1 MQAASARGRIKPRG
15 YRTGPVQWVR
25 GCVLCVFFVLFFSF
39 TQQVGGKPETSG
51 SQLVLLARLTLITG
65 VWREGWGRGRKT
77 TRAPGVGLRDN
88 SVYER
93 KCVFCRLRW
102 VRASAHAMDLL
113 QTVTTGKT
121 LGRVLNS
128 EQFFRAR
135 VSQQSAG
142 SSLPLLSLSLSLTSS
157 FAPPPPSSHPA
168 TLSLLFSCK
177 CYALS
182 VCLSEPQAHTHTHTQ
197 NLTTPHPPS
206 LPPSY
211 LGPPP
216 SLAGCC
222 CWLTVLIYSRF
233 GSLPAH
239 LKQLHEPQGRVW
251 MAINK
256 VSKRLLSFHSPTLIY
271 QSKFQKKEI

>member
-1 MQAASARGRIKPRG
+1 MRVELASSLVSTCSAGSKCKGQDKASELQNRASSVGAC
-15 YRTGPVQWVR
+15 
-25 GCVLCVFFVLFFSF
+25 CVFFSF

-51 SQLVLLARLTLITG
+51 SQFVLLARLTLITG

-88 SVYER
+88 CVYER
-93 KCVFCRLRW
+93 KCVFCRLQW

-182 VCLSEPQAHTHTHTQ
+182 LCLSEPQAHTYTKLNNPTS
-197 NLTTPHPPS
+197 S

-211 LGPPP
+211 LGPLPLL
-216 SLAGCC
+216 LAVVADWQ
-222 CWLTVLIYSRF
+222 CWFTPGLAAF
-233 GSLPAH
+233 
-239 LKQLHEPQGRVW
+239 QLMWHEPQGRVW
-251 MAINK
+251 TAINK
-256 VSKRLLSFHSPTLIY
+256 VSNRLLSFHSPTLIY
-271 QSKFQKKEI
+271 QSKVQKKEI

>member
-182 VCLSEPQAHTHTHTQ
+182 VCLSEPQAHTHTHKT
-197 NLTTPHPPS
+197 
-206 LPPSY
+206 
-211 LGPPP
+211 
-216 SLAGCC
+216 
-222 CWLTVLIYSRF
+222 
-233 GSLPAH
+233 
-239 LKQLHEPQGRVW
+239 
-251 MAINK
+251 
-256 VSKRLLSFHSPTLIY
+256 
-271 QSKFQKKEI
+271 

>member
-1 MQAASARGRIKPRG
+1 MRVELASSLVSTCSAGSKCKGQDKASELQNRASSVGAC
-15 YRTGPVQWVR
+15 
-25 GCVLCVFFVLFFSF
+25 CVFFSF

-88 SVYER
+88 CVYER

-142 SSLPLLSLSLSLTSS
+142 SSLPLLSLSLLLLHLH
-157 FAPPPPSSHPA
+157 PPPPTP
-168 TLSLLFSCK
+168 LLFPSFSRANVMHYLYVYQNHK
-177 CYALS
+177 
-182 VCLSEPQAHTHTHTQ
+182 HTHTQ

-206 LPPSY
+206 LRPISA
-211 LGPPP
+211 P
-216 SLAGCC
+216 SLS
-222 CWLTVLIYSRF
+222 CWLLLLTDSADLLQVWQPSSPCGMSHRAEF
-233 GSLPAH
+233 GR
-239 LKQLHEPQGRVW
+239 Q
-251 MAINK
+251 
-256 VSKRLLSFHSPTLIY
+256 
-271 QSKFQKKEI
+271 

>member
-1 MQAASARGRIKPRG
+1 M
-15 YRTGPVQWVR
+15 
-25 GCVLCVFFVLFFSF
+25 
-39 TQQVGGKPETSG
+39 
-51 SQLVLLARLTLITG
+51 
-65 VWREGWGRGRKT
+65 
-77 TRAPGVGLRDN
+77 
-88 SVYER
+88 
-93 KCVFCRLRW
+93 
-102 VRASAHAMDLL
+102 RASAHAMDLL

-182 VCLSEPQAHTHTHTQ
+182 LCLSEPQAHTHTQ

-206 LPPSY
+206 LRPISA
-211 LGPPP
+211 P
-216 SLAGCC
+216 SLS
-222 CWLTVLIYSRF
+222 CWLLLLTDSADLLQVWQPSSSCGMSHRAEF
-233 GSLPAH
+233 GR
-239 LKQLHEPQGRVW
+239 Q
-251 MAINK
+251 
-256 VSKRLLSFHSPTLIY
+256 
-271 QSKFQKKEI
+271 